1 MPFAVV
7 ETTNV
12 RGCKELSV
20 VPDKWLRI
28 SRNGSVVLWPNA
40 KTVSEQEKLIR
51 DENSCPKKSWL
62 KYKCT
67 IKRNP
72 VPSWLEAKR
81 LLEELSGESSS
92 DVGQLKRRKRKV
104 NNRDTDIFTKMLVL
118 DNTALPPVPDPVA
131 ARGNVT
137 APSVSANQSQATQS
151 PMPVVIEVRGSVRD
165 EVIPQ
170 TATKSS
176 VNTEIPDDNV
186 QSIEYEILPP
196 ETSHPIS
203 YEEIAGNNVETI
215 QYVTYESAHPPD
227 GIVEAEDPPQ
237 KCLNEILDL
246 QQQINRRMDLL
257 EKRIADIATQNE
269 FILDAIRKLSS
280 RSINTEEPPSFRFD
294 PIQQELNDLELK
306 LEDNG
311 FKSNMVKW
319 LRLNVSGDCADNR
332 MLCALDMLFSKDFQ
346 TQCTWTGASR
356 KGPKVAIM
364 PNRNV
369 LRLFQQIG
377 SDESE
382 VVTQRKLAEFFMKK
396 LKNSLKRLIATGI
409 RRGTRHVRQRRQK
422 KASEQVVKVEPDAG
436 NSNAINE
443 QADEGDYS
451 CDDPESEVAGSAI
464 DSSDALDH
472 ADIQSELNDSDDSS
486 E

>member
-1 MPFAVV
+1 M
-7 ETTNV
+7 
-12 RGCKELSV
+12 
-20 VPDKWLRI
+20 
-28 SRNGSVVLWPNA
+28 
-40 KTVSEQEKLIR
+40 
-51 DENSCPKKSWL
+51 
-62 KYKCT
+62 
-67 IKRNP
+67 
-72 VPSWLEAKR
+72 
-81 LLEELSGESSS
+81 
-92 DVGQLKRRKRKV
+92 
-104 NNRDTDIFTKMLVL
+104 
-118 DNTALPPVPDPVA
+118 
-131 ARGNVT
+131 
-137 APSVSANQSQATQS
+137 
-151 PMPVVIEVRGSVRD
+151 
-165 EVIPQ
+165 
-170 TATKSS
+170 
-176 VNTEIPDDNV
+176 
-186 QSIEYEILPP
+186 
-196 ETSHPIS
+196 
-203 YEEIAGNNVETI
+203 
-215 QYVTYESAHPPD
+215 
-227 GIVEAEDPPQ
+227 
-237 KCLNEILDL
+237 
-246 QQQINRRMDLL
+246 
-257 EKRIADIATQNE
+257 
-269 FILDAIRKLSS
+269 
-280 RSINTEEPPSFRFD
+280 
-294 PIQQELNDLELK
+294 
-306 LEDNG
+306 
-311 FKSNMVKW
+311 
-319 LRLNVSGDCADNR
+319 RLNVSGDCADNR